1 MTVPDVDRAAGSRA
15 AIAARR
21 ARAAIKKAVT
31 EQRRSAT
38 GVLDRATTHP
48 ESLEAGMRVTEL
60 LQGIP
65 GLGRVRIERVIER
78 LSISPSKRLGGLG
91 ALQRDRLREYLQKRA
106 PFTGDEKA
114 SRLVVLAGPTA
125 VGKGTVSTWIR
136 ENVPGV
142 LLSVSATTRAPRP
155 GEVDGV
161 SYYFV
166 DDAEFDRMIE
176 AGEFLEWAVVHN
188 SSRYGTPRAPID
200 KALAEGRSVL
210 LEIDIQGAR
219 QVRAAMP
226 EARLVFLLPPSWAE
240 LVRRLTGR
248 GTESPEEQERRLATA
263 EVELAAQNEFDY
275 LIVNNDVEAAARDVV
290 ELMQ

>member
-38 GVLDRATTHP
+38 GVLDRASSHP
-48 ESLEAGMRVTEL
+48 HSIEAGMRVTDL

-65 GLGRVRIERVIER
+65 GLGRVRIKRVIER
-78 LSISPSKRLGGLG
+78 LAISPSKRLGGLG

-125 VGKGTVSTWIR
+125 VGKGTVSSWIR

-155 GEVDGV
+155 GEVDGA

-166 DDAEFDRMIE
+166 DDDEFDRMIE

-200 KALAEGRSVL
+200 AALAEGKSVL

-219 QVRAAMP
+219 QVREAMP

-248 GTESPEEQERRLATA
+248 GTETPEEQERRLATA
-263 EVELAAQNEFDY
+263 EIELAAQNEFDY
-275 LIVNNDVEAAARDVV
+275 LIVNNDVETAARDVV